1 MESFLWVALVSGNG
15 TTVVF
20 LKSLQTLSN
29 VYKKAKFFEAIQEN
43 LGEIYFSWVTKLWVT
58 FYISLV

>member
-20 LKSLQTLSN
+20 LKGLQTLSN
-29 VYKKAKFFEAIQEN
+29 VYKKAKFFETIQEN
-43 LGEIYFSWVTKLWVT
+43 LGET
-58 FYISLV
+58 